1 MIMAIKQAVAS
12 VAVNQALAYLEK
24 DPERNIEK
32 LLNWIA
38 WTIIAIFAFDW
49 IMRIPFGNN
58 YSGPI

>member
-32 LLNWIA
+32 LLNWID
-38 WTIIAIFAFDW
+38 AFDRRG
-49 IMRIPFGNN
+49 RIDKPYEGCPSCA
-58 YSGPI
+58 YGP